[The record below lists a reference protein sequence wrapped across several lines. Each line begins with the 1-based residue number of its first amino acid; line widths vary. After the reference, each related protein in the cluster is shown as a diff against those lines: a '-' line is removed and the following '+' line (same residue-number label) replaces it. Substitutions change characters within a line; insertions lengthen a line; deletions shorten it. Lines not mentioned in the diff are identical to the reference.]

1 MSYFRSFFGGSGGEN
16 EEEDG
21 AEIVEK
27 MVERAETCTVL
38 EDRRDAL
45 RALRSMAK
53 KLRLAVGT
61 MGLNV
66 YMDILE
72 KERANRELISIT
84 LEILVAVLSS
94 DDENTDED
102 ELGERLAEVM
112 LKKPVFIPSLLAVVD
127 DYDIA
132 VRRQVILLLSSDIVG
147 IQLLTSL
154 LRHRGPEVQ
163 TAVMAQPT
171 GVPHLVDIVH
181 DRREIIRNE
190 AVLMLCELS
199 RSNSQIQQLL
209 AYENAFIHL
218 LDIIDTEP
226 LDNCLFVVLNLLRKN
241 AMNQQLF
248 RENNLISRLGI
259 ILNAFLYGT
268 EEDEP
273 NNNEW
278 VKQRTANMIFL
289 LQVIRSL
296 VSPDNA
302 VTNTHAAQKAL
313 YQTKMLAELCRVLLS
328 EMGLPVEVLTETV
341 IAVAESIRGNYTNQE
356 YFANTSLITSENIN
370 RSSLVV
376 LLITMTAEKQP
387 FKMRCAVFYCF
398 LSYLHDNEF
407 GKTKAI
413 TSGESVQCWF
423 GCVVLF
429 YCLLDVDHLREQLLR
444 VQLSTTIDQPPIS
457 LVSMGNRRVQMRA
470 GVLMLLSTW
479 LNNCPAAVAM
489 DDCGEGTESEQQ
501 VLKGLMA
508 FLLLL
513 CLQGVE
519 DPNSRSSL
527 EQLVDRRVGREVV
540 IGAIEGLSRTE
551 QFVRAA
557 QKPQPL
563 TKTPNELFLDYH
575 FIKMF
580 KASEAQLL
588 KMLRPTGEING
599 ISSND
604 SIIQSFKDL
613 IKRQDEEIA
622 ILKQESKRYTAL
634 IEQLRQENN
643 KSELEQEL
651 ESLKKKLDESRALN
665 LHRESIQVQMQEMY
679 RINEQWREEAAK
691 YKQWAEQWQQYQ
703 IAQLPNPTEAVVQYL
718 QQQVQQLEQ
727 QLAYGYQAFEEHGKS
742 TAKYAADCEEWKRRA
757 EIAEGQ
763 LAEEQ
768 QKKVEGMSLQNKANG
783 FSELDQLKAEQED
796 LLMLLADQHNK
807 LTQYRN
813 RLKELNQVTGNKT
826 QKKNGRNWKLPNV
839 REGLESFKLVIVEEI
854 LIIILNH
861 PELPSLCYCAKKTY
875 LLLFLVCNMFL
886 TLGAAISKICVL
898 ILATNLW
905 DKKIVDDP
913 FVRKCSK
920 IPIQRT
926 PTVVAAI
933 YLGLMFIQIIPD
945 VVVFIRSLTRFY
957 SGDKA
962 GRVRI
967 YFVVLET
974 LRSFGLSLLV
984 FTGIWVLPLG
994 LLAISIGFWE
1004 SWVSTDHLGT
1014 AFHELYQVKYGLRK
1028 LNIST
1033 RLMIA
1038 FCRMGVVLVIV
1049 MYASQGHV
1057 KVNTVLNVL
1066 TSYSFSFKQTLL
1078 LSASMGLILLNV
1090 FLRGCAR
1097 FLAAIGMR
1105 AFSILHPVTIVPAV
1119 GYAIVALICSQK
1131 ICGISDYLAKL
1142 GLRWNCDQ
1150 WGTNARPFDDWYICM
1165 VWLAIGAYRGYNF
1178 VRQKSYEKCDEE
1190 PTLDID
1196 DDFGDPNDELR
1207 VRNDEVVRVDR
1218 TLTIYICATMWHE
1231 TATEM
1236 TQMLRSILKLD
1247 EEHARRLSTKQAD
1260 QLRFRLEGH
1269 IFFDDSWDDQTEF
1282 GITKRVPNDF
1292 FRTFFKTLNGLTG
1305 EFVDESGSV
1314 MSRILLNT
1322 PYGGRLVVK
1331 LPAGTLLF
1339 VHLKDKVLIRHKKRW
1354 SQVMYMYYLLGHRI
1368 MDSPLSTEDR
1378 QQMADNTFILAI
1390 DGDSKFEPEAVIR
1403 LMNLMKTKSN
1413 IGCACGR
1420 IHPIGSGVMVWYQKF
1435 EYAIAH
1441 WFQKAAEHVFGCVLC
1456 APGCFS
1462 LFRASALM
1470 DDNIMHKY
1478 TKTAHEPRH
1487 FVQYDQG
1494 EDRWLSTLMLKQGY
1508 RIEYVAASDAE
1519 TYAPEGFEEF
1529 FNQRRRWTPSS
1540 IANTIDLLRDY
1551 KRASA
1556 NNDSISMC
1564 YMAYQ
1569 FMVIFFSMLGPAI
1582 IFTMLVFAQK
1592 LLQRLNAE
1600 KIRIR
1605 SLERCQIGTLKC
1617 LKIYLTSKIVLV
1629 TAFGVDSTKMM
1640 LYNGIPI
1647 SFFILVCFTTESNVQ
1662 LLHAKLMSI
1671 IYAFVMLA
1679 VLIATLSQIVLESI
1693 VFFLMIPS
1701 TYVFLTLYSLI
1712 NLNVINWGT
1721 REAVAKAT
1729 GKVETTSVFERW
1741 LRRIG
1746 ESPWSSLCPTLR
1758 ARPDETMQLIE
1769 RKLVRMERS
1778 ICQLQKSNE
1787 DDQKTKD
1794 HLMKLAKEVDDAAG
1808 TNDVVEIRRP
1818 LVESQPSLAV
1828 DKYAWMDCDYLQTV
1842 IQMFHGLQA
1851 AICFVSKICERGRLK
1866 GAEEEFWIQL
1876 IQTYLKPIESSPQ
1889 QQSDIAE
1896 GLVSL
1901 RNSVA
1906 FSIIFLNALLALAIF
1921 LIQKHKNV
1929 LSIHWTPYDGFKWT
1943 KMNEVTGQFEETDDP
1958 LKVDPLGMAII
1969 FFLFGILIVQTAGML
1984 IHRLNTMIGTFQEV
1998 DQLHNFVPTLKLKID
2013 DERVLRAARQMI
2025 DATSYAQSHAADG
2038 YTRHRELDAV
2048 NDVVL
2053 YKLQRAQHS
2062 KCMQQIETKK

>member
-132 VRRQVILLLSSDIVG
+132 VRRQVILLLSSDMFFNCNKIFCDLIRVG

-226 LDNCLFVVLNLLRKN
+226 LDSIIIEDCLFVVLNLLRKN

-457 LVSMGNRRVQMRA
+457 LVKHVSNLLVSMGNRRVQMRA

-479 LNNCPAAVAM
+479 LNNCPAAVASFIENDDNM
-489 DDCGEGTESEQQ
+489 HYLTTQICKIHNQSTMTMGTYTILIILVDDCGEGTESEQQ

-839 REGLESFKLVIVEEI
+839 REGLE
-854 LIIILNH
+854 
-861 PELPSLCYCAKKTY
+861 

-962 GRVRI
+962 GR
-967 YFVVLET
+967 
-974 LRSFGLSLLV
+974 
-984 FTGIWVLPLG
+984 GIWVLPLG

-1178 VRQKSYEKCDEE
+1178 VRQKSYEKCDEVVE
-1190 PTLDID
+1190 SMPPVSNGFCIEQSLVVFYSSLNKSTLMM
-1196 DDFGDPNDELR
+1196 
-1207 VRNDEVVRVDR
+1207 
-1218 TLTIYICATMWHE
+1218 TLAIQMMNCEYGTMRWSEFDNIFH
-1231 TATEM
+1231 
-1236 TQMLRSILKLD
+1236 S
-1247 EEHARRLSTKQAD
+1247 SS
-1260 QLRFRLEGH
+1260 H

-1582 IFTMLVFAQK
+1582 IFTMLVFAQ
-1592 LLQRLNAE
+1592 
-1600 KIRIR
+1600 
-1605 SLERCQIGTLKC
+1605 
-1617 LKIYLTSKIVLV
+1617 V

-1679 VLIATLSQIVLESI
+1679 VLIATLSQIVLETVISPTSMFIVAMVIMFFTAACLHPKEFTNIVYGI

-1828 DKYAWMDCDYLQTV
+1828 DKYAWMDCDYLQ
-1842 IQMFHGLQA
+1842 
-1851 AICFVSKICERGRLK
+1851 ICERGRLK